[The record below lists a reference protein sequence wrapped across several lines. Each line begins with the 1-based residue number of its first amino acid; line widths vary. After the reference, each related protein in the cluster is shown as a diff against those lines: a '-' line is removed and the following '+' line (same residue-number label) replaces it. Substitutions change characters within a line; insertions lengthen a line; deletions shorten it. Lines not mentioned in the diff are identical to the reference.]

1 MSLSHLLSGGFAFGP
16 ALADGFGAGAGFVLA
31 LTLAFASV
39 RGLTLLPA
47 DEAVLFFFAVTAFL
61 LPPLAAP
68 ARLPADE
75 RDAVRDFTV
84 FARGAWSFCPI
95 VLNPI
100 NTIAA
105 E

>member
-1 MSLSHLLSGGFAFGP
+1 MIFSHLLSGGFA
-16 ALADGFGAGAGFVLA
+16 LATAFGAGAGLGLG
-31 LTLAFASV
+31 LTLAFASA

-47 DEAVLFFFAVTAFL
+47 DELVLLFFAAAAFL

-68 ARLPADE
+68 ERLPADE

-95 VLNPI
+95 CQVIDL
-100 NTIAA
+100 T
-105 E
+105 